1 MSSEGRKSADI
12 GDIVMDGIKDVVRER
27 LGEKAASKLDCK
39 DARKR
44 ISKKVFEY
52 LFYELLAT
60 GKVRFPPGLGTL
72 QVMDVKRKVAK
83 VFDKKSNTMV
93 ERPVSGKRVVY
104 RPGDTIREFL

>member
-1 MSSEGRKSADI
+1 MSSEGRKGMDI
-12 GDIVMDGIKDVVRER
+12 GQIVMDGMRDVVRER

-44 ISKKVFEY
+44 ISKRVFQY
-52 LFYELLAT
+52 LFHELLAT
-60 GKVRFPPGLGTL
+60 GKVRLPPGLGTL
-72 QVMDVKRKVAK
+72 QVMGVKRKVVK

-93 ERPVSGKRVVY
+93 ERRVSGKRVVY